1 MFCVVQAGSIGADG
15 YSITVTVFRVID
27 SEMPVTLVERR
38 RCQHRERGM
47 NARWVVAE
55 LERACADKASGS
67 GRRRKLC
74 RVNLSHVH
82 CARRRRSLSI
92 SSWGALDVE
101 LLSVFSGGLGS
112 TLRVGEFD

>member
-74 RVNLSHVH
+74 RVNMWSRTYI
-82 CARRRRSLSI
+82 ARGGADRCPSLPGVL
-92 SSWGALDVE
+92 WMV
-101 LLSVFSGGLGS
+101 VWVQ
-112 TLRVGEFD
+112 R